1 VSVVEN
7 VVLRLPEPLRSLA
20 LKHREL
26 LKFAL
31 VGGTCFVIDTAIF
44 MSLKLTV
51 LTEKPVTAKIVATLV
66 ATIVSYVLNREWSF
80 KTRGGRERHHEAA
93 LFFLVNGIAIALNS
107 VPLGVSRYLLDLQE
121 PHVGRL
127 TEEIADFASAQI
139 IGTVL
144 AMAFRWWAYKKW
156 VFPEAD
162 FRPRR
167 VTRAYDLPTDRPT
180 NRPNDRPD
188 DDGALGHS

>member
-26 LKFAL
+26 LKFAV
-31 VGGTCFVIDTAIF
+31 VGGICFVIDTAIF
-44 MSLKLTV
+44 FGLKTLV
-51 LTEKPVTAKIVATLV
+51 LTDHPVTAKIVATLV

-80 KTRGGRERHHEAA
+80 KTRGGRARRHEAA
-93 LFFLVNGIAIALNS
+93 LFFLVNGIGIALNS
-107 VPLGVSRYLLDLQE
+107 LPLWVSRYLLHLQE
-121 PHVGRL
+121 PHVSRIA
-127 TEEIADFASAQI
+127 EELSDFLSAQV
-139 IGTVL
+139 IGTL
-144 AMAFRWWAYKKW
+144 IAMVFRWWGYKKW

-167 VTRAYDLPTDRPT
+167 VTRSYDRS
-180 NRPNDRPD
+180 D

>member
-1 VSVVEN
+1 MSVVEN

-26 LKFAL
+26 LKFAV
-31 VGGTCFVIDTAIF
+31 VGGTCFVIDTVIF
-44 MSLKLTV
+44 FGLKTLV
-51 LTEKPVTAKIVATLV
+51 LSENPVTAKIVATLV

-93 LFFLVNGIAIALNS
+93 LFFLVNGIGIALNS
-107 VPLGVSRYLLDLQE
+107 MPLWVSRYLLHFQE
-121 PHVGRL
+121 PHVSRL
-127 TEEIADFASAQI
+127 GEEVADFVSAQI
-139 IGTVL
+139 IGTL
-144 AMAFRWWAYKKW
+144 IAMVFRWWGYKKW

-167 VTRAYDLPTDRPT
+167 VTRAYDRPE
-180 NRPNDRPD
+180 D
-188 DDGALGHS
+188 DDQAQGHL

>member
-26 LKFAL
+26 LKFAM
-31 VGGTCFVIDTAIF
+31 VGGTCFVIDTVIF
-44 MSLKLTV
+44 FGLKTIV
-51 LTEKPVTAKIVATLV
+51 LNENPVTAKVVATLV

-80 KTRGGRERHHEAA
+80 KTRGGREKHHEAA
-93 LFFLVNGIAIALNS
+93 LFFLVNGIGITLNS
-107 VPLGVSRYLLDLQE
+107 MPLWVSRYLLDLQE
-121 PHVGRL
+121 PHVSRL
-127 TEEIADFASAQI
+127 GEEVADFVSAQV
-139 IGTVL
+139 IGTL
-144 AMAFRWWAYKKW
+144 IAMVFRWWGYKKW

-167 VTRAYDLPTDRPT
+167 VTRAYDPPE
-180 NRPNDRPD
+180 D
-188 DDGALGHS
+188 DEQSLGRS